1 MDAMDVTMP
10 DRHGAVKMGPLS
22 HGHNYAQP
30 TVGRSAQSGHT
41 GCMDQLTRI
50 REERGLSQTQ
60 LAEMIGAN
68 QATISKIE
76 RGQGNP
82 TLTMI
87 RRIAAALSCEPADLF
102 SRDALQARVMEALN
116 AIDPARREAA
126 LTVIEA
132 MAEKQREQDAQ
143 MQEAPAPQRM

>member
-1 MDAMDVTMP
+1 
-10 DRHGAVKMGPLS
+10 
-22 HGHNYAQP
+22 
-30 TVGRSAQSGHT
+30 
-41 GCMDQLTRI
+41 MDQMTRI

-87 RRIAAALSCEPADLF
+87 RRIAAALECSPPDLF
-102 SRDALQARVMEALN
+102 SRDALQLRVMEAIN

-132 MAEKQREQDAQ
+132 MAERQRAQDT
-143 MQEAPAPQRM
+143 EDLPAPAPRM